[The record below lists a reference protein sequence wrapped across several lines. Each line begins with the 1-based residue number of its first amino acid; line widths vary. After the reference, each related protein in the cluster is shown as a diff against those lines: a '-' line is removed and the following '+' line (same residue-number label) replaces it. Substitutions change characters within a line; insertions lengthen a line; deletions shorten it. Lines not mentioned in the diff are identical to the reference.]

1 MKLFRRL
8 AKAQSFDVHD
18 EQIRKIIFDEVSSL
32 NVRIVWDN
40 AGNIIVEKGDG
51 PYPCFACHMDTV
63 HKYSKKHKIREQNIG
78 SDTFWSS
85 PAGIGGDDKCG
96 IWACI
101 RLLQELENVKVVF
114 FAQEEHGQIGAHNID
129 LKRFEDCCFICELD
143 RLGNSDLIV
152 DYIGMPTVSVEFEE
166 DLCQVIPQGDTWE
179 LAEGFITDVMVLFE
193 RGIDIS
199 VMNLSCGYYNPHT
212 KKEFVS
218 WNDMNKMF
226 RMAWNISTLTGMFY
240 AVENTSIY
248 VEDNYGFQD
257 LYSQIEEEEGCNQFL
272 FREDGTYIGSEFP
285 DEIE

>member
-18 EQIRKIIFDEVSSL
+18 EQIRKIIFDEISSL
-32 NVRIVWDN
+32 NVRMVWDD
-40 AGNIIVEKGDG
+40 AGNIIVEKGHG
-51 PYPCFACHMDTV
+51 PYPCYASHMDTV
-63 HKYSKKHKIREQNIG
+63 HRRSKKHKVREYNVG

-96 IWACI
+96 VWGCVK
-101 RLLQELENVKVVF
+101 LLQQLENVKVVF
-114 FAQEEHGQIGAHNID
+114 FAQEEHGQIGSHGIN
-129 LKRFEDCCFICELD
+129 LKWFEDCCFICELD

-152 DYIGMPTVSVEFEE
+152 EYIGMPTTSEEFED
-166 DLCQVIPQGDTWE
+166 DLCQVIPRGDTWE
-179 LAEGFITDVMVLFE
+179 LSEGFITDVMVLFE

-199 VMNLSCGYYNPHT
+199 VMNLSCGYYKPHT
-212 KKEFVS
+212 KGEFVS

-226 RMAWNISTLTGMFY
+226 RMAWNISTLTGMIY
-240 AVENTSIY
+240 VVENTPIY
-248 VEDNYGFQD
+248 VEDYYEFQD
-257 LYSQIEEEEGCNQFL
+257 LYSQIEEEEGYNQFL